1 MDYLI
6 TATQFSHEGYPLVI
20 FYIIAICGLLLV
32 IIRPYAAFWLSVF
45 ALAARNHHAALF
57 TRLPGIGRYLNLN
70 DLLLWICVLAFL
82 VLILTKTRLWVPRI
96 LIAIFILNIIGACVA
111 IGQYGFIPLVLQNIW
126 AGLIFPIMFLV
137 AANLVVDESKA
148 KFFYWALFLGALL
161 SAFQHFFFIE
171 GQIVE
176 TDIVAPADLKMI
188 SYLMSGGIYLA
199 CGAIF
204 IDMRKIIKS
213 LRLYIFWIIGISLI
227 TLSYVLSLTRTVWVG
242 AIFSIAGLY
251 VSTRKIVAL
260 AKRKIYVV
268 LMVFVLMLS
277 FTFILLPSLNLEPIL
292 LKQLGAFYKEDVF
305 KTSYYTRERSIDTDL
320 RLWLNSPIIFGM
332 GTTLPPK
339 LVSKSTTERGKVGV
353 GALGH
358 VGFSTYLSHFGLI
371 GLVVY
376 WILLPLLTIK
386 IARKI
391 CWEHPKDYMG
401 VVALAAAALAFFDLI
416 ATLSSHHYLGSTS
429 HVEGLIYGSLWG
441 LSRINENKNLT

>member
-1 MDYLI
+1 MGLSI
-6 TATQFSHEGYPLVI
+6 FSPRFFFEGYPLAI
-20 FYIIAICGLLLV
+20 FFIIGILGLLLV
-32 IIRPYAAFWLSVF
+32 IIRPYSAFLLSVF
-45 ALAARNHHAALF
+45 ALAARNYHAAVF

-82 VLILTKTRLWVPRI
+82 AILLTKTRLWAPRI

-111 IGQYGFIPLVLQNIW
+111 IVQYGFIPLVLQTIW
-126 AGLIFPIMFLV
+126 WAFTFPIMFLV

-148 KFFYWALFLGALL
+148 KFFYWALFVGALL
-161 SAFQHFFFIE
+161 SAFQHFVSIE
-171 GQIVE
+171 GQIIE
-176 TDIVAPADLKMI
+176 TDIVSPADLKMI
-188 SYLMSGGIYLA
+188 SYIMSGGIFLA

-227 TLSYVLSLTRTVWVG
+227 TLSYVLSLTRTVWIG
-242 AIFSIAGLY
+242 AIFSIAGLF
-251 VSTRKIVAL
+251 VSTRKIDAL

-268 LMVFVLMLS
+268 LMVFVLMFSITL
-277 FTFILLPSLNLEPIL
+277 ILLPSRDLESIL
-292 LKQLGAFYKEDVF
+292 LKQTRFLYEQDVF
-305 KTSYYTRERSIDTDL
+305 ESSYFTRKKSIDTDL
-320 RLWLNSPIIFGM
+320 RLWLNSPIIFGR

-339 LVSKSTTERGKVGV
+339 LVIESQTEGAKVGV

-391 CWEHPKDYMG
+391 CWEHPKDYVG
-401 VVALAAAALAFFDLI
+401 VLALAAAALAFFDLI

-429 HVEGLIYGSLWG
+429 HVEGLIYGSIWG